1 MYAFFCW
8 FIYNVLCILLV
19 VGVYISPGIH
29 CWLSVCI
36 LLVCF
41 LLFIPI
47 LYCPSFS
54 DLCSMCC
61 RTNKLRGTCCCA
73 SDAAPNIFD
82 YLNCICSFRLI
93 LLFSLSLSLTHTLSA
108 CHFSQQILFSS
119 LYDFCKL
126 HVSLIRLCLSPVS
139 YLFLFFRISVLF
151 VFVLPQKSNN
161 NNNNNSHLKT
171 SIRQRK
177 RREEKKIGHNLI
189 FISQR
194 TVFGNGKL
202 RSIVFLFLFSWYT
215 YINMRIQNW
224 HLWWWWWPG
233 QNKIRTFTWRHTAGH
248 STGDNEHY
256 GLRSVSM
263 VLLLFVVRRYVSV
276 VSQKCSLHFF
286 VCACVCNWC
295 DCMSGEA
302 IVYRR
307 YAQASLSNG
316 I

>member
-93 LLFSLSLSLTHTLSA
+93 LLFTLSLSHTLYLPAISSSKYFFLPFTISA
-108 CHFSQQILFSS
+108 SCTYLSFVCVFPRFLIYSCSFASPFCSS
-119 LYDFCKL
+119 L
-126 HVSLIRLCLSPVS
+126 S
-139 YLFLFFRISVLF
+139 FRKN
-151 VFVLPQKSNN
+151 P
-161 NNNNNSHLKT
+161 T
-171 SIRQRK
+171 
-177 RREEKKIGHNLI
+177 
-189 FISQR
+189 
-194 TVFGNGKL
+194 T
-202 RSIVFLFLFSWYT
+202 T
-215 YINMRIQNW
+215 
-224 HLWWWWWPG
+224 
-233 QNKIRTFTWRHTAGH
+233 TTTTA
-248 STGDNEHY
+248 T
-256 GLRSVSM
+256 
-263 VLLLFVVRRYVSV
+263 
-276 VSQKCSLHFF
+276 
-286 VCACVCNWC
+286 
-295 DCMSGEA
+295 
-302 IVYRR
+302 
-307 YAQASLSNG
+307 
-316 I
+316 